1 MYEDLSI
8 KRTWVG
14 WLCIDSHKTQGLGLN
29 SQFCVLDVTNSSIVH
44 NILQCIAHWKDNLH
58 IDYWA
63 WFLEYCGGSFHSV
76 TDVVV
81 DHGNKCLWTLLLYL
95 LLSLSFSVVMRLVG
109 LWMPIMCI
117 SLHHLWAFV
126 YVTCVH
132 VFTPYASFCECQS
145 CGLLFYS
152 KRICHQFRCWEFFF
166 SILIRLFISTL

>member
-117 SLHHLWAFV
+117 SLHHLWAYV
-126 YVTCVH
+126 YVTCVQT
-132 VFTPYASFCECQS
+132 FTPSMSFCVCHLCACLYTICKILWMS
-145 CGLLFYS
+145 IMWSFILF
-152 KRICHQFRCWEFFF
+152 
-166 SILIRLFISTL
+166 